1 MRTLLLMRHAKS
13 SHESE
18 QLSDHDRPLDQRGR
32 LDATRM
38 GRFLIERNIVPQGF
52 VSSTAVRA
60 RETAQLV
67 MKGANQR
74 GEPDLK
80 AELYMAEPL
89 AYVQVLSQLLF
100 DSQRVMVVGYAEKNK
115 KPLNEISLAELRAID
130 RQFSDDAQ
138 DVFNLKSAM
147 ERRKITG
154 APGTAEVRK
163 QLTRWIKLLK

>member
-13 SHESE
+13 SHDSE

-100 DSQRVMVVGYAEKNK
+100 DFQRVMLVGHCPGIESTLGHFTGKARHMPTGAIAYIEL
-115 KPLNEISLAELRAID
+115 PLNAWKEITMKSRGELL
-130 RQFSDDAQ
+130 
-138 DVFNLKSAM
+138 NLWLPKDLS
-147 ERRKITG
+147 
-154 APGTAEVRK
+154 
-163 QLTRWIKLLK
+163 